1 MKAALV
7 SALVVPALALGAWS
21 LWPASPQAAPTPV
34 ATKAV
39 APTPKPEV
47 APTPIELAL
56 AVEQGSV
63 TAEFAGNGKDRLR
76 VALVNK
82 GATPL
87 EVSIPLGQ
95 VFEADAASPVIV
107 VQADSV
113 VVPPGRQADTEV
125 RTAALRS
132 TCPVRDAAYG
142 LSYTTV
148 PKLEALLQQVQRH
161 PEINRNAVQ
170 TAVLALTENPPLS
183 AVAKFTLAG
192 GTLPSRFNTDA
203 FRVETHEIMDALVLL
218 REVGARE
225 AGIAL
230 TVNPQL
236 KIEGMIDPATRPIA
250 MRYYGIALEHE
261 WEFWRAELL
270 QGEPST
276 RHYALYGIARF
287 YPDVALQM
295 LPRWARETRTN
306 PVYRLSAVQALA
318 DTQRPGA
325 LAILRQLSAEVGMP
339 AELASAAKG
348 AADYLD
354 YQLASIA
361 QARNAVAFRTAR
373 KGAVQLASVNVD
385 GGE

>member
-1 MKAALV
+1 MKPALIAAL
-7 SALVVPALALGAWS
+7 AVPVLALGAWS
-21 LWPASPQAAPTPV
+21 LRPANPQAAPLPV
-34 ATKAV
+34 AAKAV
-39 APTPKPEV
+39 APAPKPEIV
-47 APTPIELAL
+47 PSQVELAL
-56 AVEQGSV
+56 ALEQGTV

-76 VALVNK
+76 MALVNK
-82 GATPL
+82 GAAPL
-87 EVSIPLGQ
+87 EVNVPLGQ
-95 VFEADAASPVIV
+95 VFETDAASPVIV
-107 VQADSV
+107 VQADSIV
-113 VVPPGRQADTEV
+113 VQPGRQADTEL

-132 TCPVRDAAYG
+132 TCPIQTGAYR
-142 LSYTTV
+142 LSYMAM

-170 TAVLALTENPPLS
+170 TAVLAMTENLPLS

-203 FRVETHEIMDALVLL
+203 FRVETHEIMGALVLL
-218 REVGARE
+218 REIGARE

-236 KIEGMIDPATRPIA
+236 KIEGMIDPATRPMA
-250 MRYYGIALEHE
+250 MRYYGIAPEQE

-270 QGEPST
+270 QGQPST

-318 DTQRPGA
+318 DTQRPEA
-325 LAILRQLSAEVGMP
+325 LAILRQLSAEMGMP

-348 AADYLD
+348 AAEYLD
-354 YQLASIA
+354 YQLAMVA

-373 KGAVQLASVNVD
+373 KGPVQLASANVD